1 MESKNTVLL
10 QIDFQGSGAIKQ
22 AADLKQQLVALNAE
36 KKALTDLVKN
46 GNQLSKEE
54 TVQLELL
61 NAQIKENQRETRTLT
76 KFIDDSTKANKA
88 QVGSIEANRAKL
100 SQLTAEYIKT
110 ANPTK
115 EQTKNIK
122 DLSAKLKEQEGAI
135 GDNRRSVGGYSEAL
149 NLFGGKLSFIKD
161 GLEKTKN
168 GLKLVEGGFGGL
180 RAAIVATGIGALVIG
195 LTSLI
200 SFLQKTEK
208 GAEFLER
215 TMAGLGAA
223 FNVLVGVAAKAGETI
238 VEVFTKPQKIIE
250 SLGNFLSHPIDS
262 IKAFGKGI
270 SDTANSALEAGK
282 AIASLTGEIQDL
294 DDAER
299 ESLVALSKNETKIN
313 QLILQAKNRTLAEGD
328 RIKLLKE
335 ASSLEEENL
344 NTQVTLANKRLELIN
359 KENAQKKRD
368 GLFKDADDQK
378 RVDAELKI
386 EELKRNSISLQ
397 EKISNREDALLEAS
411 SAKRQ
416 KAVEDEAK
424 DLERRLKLAQD
435 GENEFKKLRDDA
447 LAQALKDNE
456 LYSKDA
462 ILQQKQLYADGI
474 ISEEEYQESINQ
486 IKLDS
491 LNKQLEELINSGD
504 NSLEAQS
511 AIQEK
516 EIEIANTTAD
526 AQIEAKKKETKE
538 TKRINKEAEQ
548 SEIDLANLRQSIT
561 QASLTLAGDF
571 VNGVQGLLLKDE
583 ANRAKYGKALKAL
596 AIAEIGINLSKEL
609 SAIAATSAA
618 NPTNA
623 LSFGASGITQYTIQS
638 AIAIVRSAF
647 AVAQVTTQKLEQGG
661 GVKAINIDGKRHSE
675 GGEDVIVGGKRVA
688 NIEGGENMYILK
700 RSASDYVNKLS
711 HINQAFGG
719 NSFGGTPVTRA
730 ADGGFIQTR
739 SSDRVN
745 QQMTAI
751 DLANAIK
758 SMPTPVVRVS
768 EINSVQGNLKT
779 AIAVS
784 TL

>member
-22 AADLKQQLVALNAE
+22 TAELKQQLVALNAE
-36 KKALTDLVKN
+36 KKALTDLVKS
-46 GNQLSKEE
+46 GNQLTKDE

-88 QVGSIEANRAKL
+88 QQGSIEANRAKL

-200 SFLQKTEK
+200 AFLQKTEK

-223 FNVLVGVAAKAGETI
+223 FNVLVGVSAKVGDTL

-250 SLGNFLSHPIDS
+250 SFGNFLSHPIES
-262 IKAFGKGI
+262 IKDFGKGV
-270 SDTANSALEAGK
+270 SDTAKSALEAGK
-282 AIASLTGEIQDL
+282 AIANLRGEFQDL
-294 DDAER
+294 DDRER
-299 ESLVALSKNETKIN
+299 ESLVTISKNETQIN
-313 QLILQAKNRTLAEGD
+313 KLILQSKNRTLAEKD
-328 RIKLLKE
+328 RIKLLE
-335 ASSLEEENL
+335 DASKLEEENL
-344 NTQVTLANKRLELIN
+344 QLQLTIADKRVELIT
-359 KENAQKKRD
+359 KENEQKKQAGTLRD
-368 GLFKDADDQK
+368 EDLQK
-378 RVDAELKI
+378 QVDAELKV
-386 EELKRNSISLQ
+386 EDLKRSSISLQ
-397 EKISNREDALLEAS
+397 EKISNREDALLDAS
-411 SAKRQ
+411 SVKRQ
-416 KAVEDEAK
+416 KFLEDQKKAQEQAYQ
-424 DLERRLKLAQD
+424 DLLKAQK
-435 GENEFKKLRDDA
+435 EFDDLSKKELEETQKQLDA
-447 LAQALKDNE
+447 DTKE
-456 LYSKDA
+456 A
-462 ILQQKQLYADGI
+462 ILIQKQLYADGLL
-474 ISEEEYQESINQ
+474 SEEDYQAEVLK
-486 IKLDS
+486 IKTDS
-491 LNKQLEELINSGD
+491 LNTQLQDLKDYSETVPDLQI
-504 NSLEAQS
+504 

-516 EIEIANTTAD
+516 EIEIANATAD
-526 AQIEAKKKETKE
+526 AKIEANQ
-538 TKRINKEAEQ
+538 REAEEAIEFNRMIQ
-548 SEIDLANLRQSIT
+548 ESDRKTAELEQNLIQQRLNLASE
-561 QASLTLAGDF
+561 F
-571 VNGVQGLLLKDE
+571 VNQTANFLSQDE
-583 ANRAKYGKALKAL
+583 KNRKKFAIALKAL
-596 AIAEIGINLSKEL
+596 ALGEIAINLSKEL
-609 SAIAATSAA
+609 SAIAYNAAA

-623 LSFGASGITQYTIQS
+623 ITFGASGSIQYAIQS
-638 AIAIVRSAF
+638 AIAIIRAGFSTAGV
-647 AVAQVTTQKLEQGG
+647 VAQKLEQGG
-661 GVKAINIDGKRHSE
+661 GVKAINITGKLHSQ
-675 GGEDVIVGGKRVA
+675 GGEDVVVGGKRVA

-700 RSASDYVNKLS
+700 RSASSYINKLS
-711 HINQAFGG
+711 SINEAFGG
-719 NSFGGTPVTRA
+719 SSWTGNPVTHA
-730 ADGGFIQTR
+730 ADGGFIQR
-739 SSDRVN
+739 AASKSVS

-751 DLANAIK
+751 DLANAIA

-768 EINSVQGNLKT
+768 DINSVQNELNK

-784 TL
+784 SL